1 MSRLSTAHIRADE
14 DCEGRRPIRIGI
26 VLHGGDKNFVHYR
39 IGLEALDSL
48 AKVLQSV
55 FHLTVRVLLID
66 GIAGPLGCRIN
77 AFHEAENF
85 FWSFWFQHG
94 KCKVERG

>member
-1 MSRLSTAHIRADE
+1 MSRPSTHHILADE
-14 DCEGRRPIRIGI
+14 DREGRRPIRIGI
-26 VLHGGDKNFVHYR
+26 LLHGSDKNFVHHR

-66 GIAGPLGCRIN
+66 GIQCPLGC
-77 AFHEAENF
+77 
-85 FWSFWFQHG
+85 
-94 KCKVERG
+94 